1 MKINY
6 TPKDYHTKVL
16 LQQNNVTM
24 SIDELEVKSTTPA
37 YDISIEIP
45 FSEEWERFLRETHR
59 EHHIDVSVSQD
70 IYGNKKIFVETFN
83 GVSGLIWLGYW
94 FQNWKANQN

>member
-24 SIDELEVKSTTPA
+24 SIDELEVKSTTSA

-45 FSEEWERFLRETHR
+45 FRQDWEEFLKETHR
-59 EHHIDVSVSQD
+59 EHHIRYSVVEG
-70 IYGNKKIFVETFN
+70 IYGNKKILVDTYY
-83 GVSGLIWLGYW
+83 GGIIWLGHW